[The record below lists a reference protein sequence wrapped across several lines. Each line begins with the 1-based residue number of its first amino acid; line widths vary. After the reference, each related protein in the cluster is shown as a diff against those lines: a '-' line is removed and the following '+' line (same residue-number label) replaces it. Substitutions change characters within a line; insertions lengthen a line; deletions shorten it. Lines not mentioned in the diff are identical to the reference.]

1 MTWQAI
7 WGGGKT
13 HLAPPVHC
21 PRSLRAITLWLE
33 LVGPRRPS
41 PRRGQGLV
49 RDVALRLWQGASDGA
64 AAITLYV
71 MPDGAL
77 RLVHGEIDLCTDPD
91 TLRSGETV
99 GIRYVACA
107 DGREDVFEVTNHDQG
122 RVQTL
127 RSGLGQAASLAD
139 ALPRAPG
146 FLSVAHVAAVATGV
160 VAASDLP
167 GIESGARIA
176 TTGGLQPVEDLR
188 PGDAL
193 LDHRGEVHTLRWIEA
208 RPRLCLGRTAPLC
221 LRAPYFGLSHNVVV
235 TPQTRLLQSGPI
247 VDYLCG
253 TEAVLATAADLA
265 TGRAVLRDRSK
276 AMRLFHHLMLDDPA
290 CIMVENSP
298 IETAHLGDV
307 IASGDRSS
315 TRWAAPFAG
324 DLMPSLPLLDRAA
337 ARALVTA
344 HARAA

>member
-7 WGGGKT
+7 WSGGTT
-13 HLAPPVHC
+13 HLAPPVLC
-21 PRSLRAITLWLE
+21 RRSLCAMTLWLE
-33 LVGPRRPS
+33 LIGPRKSP
-41 PRRGQGLV
+41 PRRGQGSA
-49 RDVALRLWQGASDGA
+49 REVALRLWQGATEGA
-64 AAITLYV
+64 SAITLYL
-71 MPDGAL
+71 MPGGAM
-77 RLVHGEIDLCTDPD
+77 RLVHGEIDLCSVPD
-91 TLRSGETV
+91 TIRPGETV

-107 DGREDVFEVTNHDQG
+107 DGREDVFEITNYDRG

-146 FLSVAHVAAVATGV
+146 FLSVAHVAAVAMGV
-160 VAASDLP
+160 ASASDLP
-167 GIESGARIA
+167 GIESGAEIA
-176 TTGGLQPVEDLR
+176 TVDGPRRVDGLR

-221 LRAPYFGLSHNVVV
+221 LRTPYFGLTRNVVV
-235 TPQTRLLQSGPI
+235 TPQTRLLQTGPI

-265 TGRAVLRDRSK
+265 TGRAVLRDRSQ

-298 IETAHLGDV
+298 IETAHLCDV
-307 IASGDRSS
+307 IASGDRKS
-315 TRWAAPFAG
+315 TKWAAPYAE

-337 ARALVTA
+337 VRALVTA
-344 HARAA
+344 RARAA